1 MKKILVV
8 ILLGILILLSVVL
21 VRTIR
26 FTSMQLQPNPIGE
39 FSVNTEQIVD
49 HLSKAIQ
56 FKTISDQD
64 SEKIDKKEFLGLQNY
79 IEKTFPKIHS
89 ALLKEVVG
97 DYSLLFTWKGNEK
110 MLEPILLMGHLDVV
124 PVKSETEDGWTHPP
138 FSGSI
143 SNGFIW
149 GRGAIDD
156 KVSVFS
162 ILEAVEILLEQGYET
177 RRTIYLAFGH
187 DEEVGGFK
195 GAAEIAKLL
204 QSRGVKPYYVL
215 DEGGV
220 ISEGIIPGIYLPAAL
235 VGIAEK
241 GYVSIELGIEAKGG
255 HSSMPP
261 KQTAIGI
268 LSTAI
273 TKLEKNQFPAKV
285 TEPIRKML
293 EYLGPEQSFSNK
305 AIFANLWLFS
315 GLVKRKFSSLPMT
328 NALIRTTT
336 APTMIEGSDKENIL
350 PTEASAVVNFR
361 IIPGESIDE
370 VINHVRNTIDD
381 PRITLKPL
389 NLQIEPSVISD
400 VESPIFRLIQRT
412 IHQIFP
418 DVVVTPWL
426 VVAATDSRYYTEL
439 TDNVYRFT
447 PIRIRPEDASRF
459 HGIDERIS
467 ISDYENCV
475 RFLIQLIKN
484 SNMDEINTK

>member
-1 MKKILVV
+1 MKTILLIMV
-8 ILLGILILLSVVL
+8 LGILILMSVVL
-21 VRTIR
+21 IRATSFKSKQVRVEPVSD
-26 FTSMQLQPNPIGE
+26 FPL
-39 FSVNTEQIVD
+39 NTEQIAD

-56 FKTISDQD
+56 FETISYQ
-64 SEKIDKKEFLGLQNY
+64 EPAKLEKKEFIGLQNY
-79 IEKTFPKIHS
+79 IEKTFPKVHTTLSKKVI
-89 ALLKEVVG
+89 G
-97 DYSLLFTWKGNEK
+97 DYSLLYTWEGNAIDLK
-110 MLEPILLMGHLDVV
+110 PILLMGHLDVV
-124 PVKSETEDGWTHPP
+124 PVKSETVDNWTHPP

-143 SNGFIW
+143 ADGYIW

-162 ILEAVEILLEQGYET
+162 ILEAVEILLEQGFQT
-177 RRTIYLAFGH
+177 HRTIYLAFGH
-187 DEEVGGFK
+187 DEEVGGSN
-195 GAAEIAKLL
+195 GAREIAALL
-204 QSRGVKPYYVL
+204 QSREVKLEYVL
-215 DEGGV
+215 DEGGM
-220 ISEGIIPGIYLPAAL
+220 ITEGIIPGIYDPIAL

-241 GYVSIELGIEAKGG
+241 GYVSIELSVEAKGG

-273 TKLEKNQFPAKV
+273 NKLEKNQFPAKV

-315 GLVKRKFSSLPMT
+315 GLVKRKFSSLPVT

-400 VESPIFRLIQRT
+400 VKSTIFRLIQRT
-412 IHQIFP
+412 IHEIFP
-418 DVVVTPWL
+418 DVLVTPWL
-426 VVAATDSRYYTEL
+426 VVGATDSRYYAEL
-439 TDNVYRFT
+439 TNNIYRFI
-447 PIRIRPEDASRF
+447 PIRIGPEDASRF
-459 HGIDERIS
+459 HGLNERIS

-475 RFLIQLIKN
+475 RFFTQLIRN
-484 SNMDEINTK
+484 SNM